1 MLLVRTVLLLLIR
14 GKLAIRLRRRET
26 MLLLRLSVSKLPLRV
41 RLVSVLL
48 LLLLLVL
55 LERLPAGQLLL
66 LRRRLEAEWVLL
78 RELPGLAGRR
88 CVPLRTLASS
98 SEGVLE

>member
-26 MLLLRLSVSKLPLRV
+26 MLLLRLSVGKLPLRV
-41 RLVSVLL
+41 RLVPIL

-66 LRRRLEAEWVLL
+66 LRRGLKAEWVLL

-98 SEGVLE
+98 GEGVLE